1 MQSFERSNLVSFGLL
16 TVLLIGLVFTLSGC
30 GFFNKEPT
38 AKISVD
44 PNKTVDTGAEL
55 TFDGSNSEDP
65 DGSIDTY
72 DWDFDADDSDTSV
85 TGSGETANHTYNNTG
100 TYTVTLTVTD
110 GGGKTNSTSVEITVN
125 SS

>member
-1 MQSFERSNLVSFGLL
+1 MQGFERSNLVSFGLL

-30 GFFNKEPT
+30 GFFNQEPT

-44 PNKTVDTGAEL
+44 PSKTVNTGDQL

-65 DGSIDTY
+65 DGSIESY
-72 DWDFDADDSDTSV
+72 DWDFDADDSDTDV
-85 TGSGETANHTYNNTG
+85 TGSGKTDTHTYNNTG

-110 GGGKTNSTSVEITVN
+110 GGGKTNSTSVEITVT